1 MFGGGVALLVPKLG
15 LPNLDMD
22 HSIIFGSFKIHVTCL
37 GVPSEKNPGKKI
49 KNNLLIYQED
59 LEQQG

>member
-1 MFGGGVALLVPKLG
+1 MFGGGGVRIVPKLG

-22 HSIIFGSFKIHVTCL
+22 HSKIFGSFKIHVTRL
-37 GVPSEKNPGKKI
+37 GVPSEKITGKKI

>member
-1 MFGGGVALLVPKLG
+1 MVPKLG

-22 HSIIFGSFKIHVTCL
+22 HSKIFGSFKIHVTCL

-49 KNNLLIYQED
+49 KNNLLIY
-59 LEQQG
+59 